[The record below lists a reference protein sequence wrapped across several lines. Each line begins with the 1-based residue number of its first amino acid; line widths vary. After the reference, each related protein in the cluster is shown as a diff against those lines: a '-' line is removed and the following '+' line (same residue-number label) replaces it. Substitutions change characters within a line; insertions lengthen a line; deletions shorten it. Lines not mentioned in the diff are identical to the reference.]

1 MSTRDAQGPPHEP
14 HHAPVLLDRCVDLL
28 APALEAPGAVYIDA
42 TLGLAGHAIAV
53 LDAAPQAHL
62 IGIDRDPEA
71 LDHARARL
79 EAAGHGDRIHL
90 VHGTYDRL
98 ADALAEAGAAGAD
111 AVLMDLGLSSLQI
124 DTAERGFSYMRDA
137 PLDMRMDAT
146 GDEDTAADLL
156 ASAAPGDLVRILRTY
171 GDERH
176 AQRIVR
182 AIVDRRGRDPVRT
195 TGQLVDLIDAALPA
209 AARHAGGHSAK
220 RTFQALR
227 IAVNRE
233 LEVLDAALAAALD
246 ALNADGRLVI
256 EAYHSL
262 EDRAVKRAFAART
275 TSDLPLDLPVQPPAP
290 DFELLVRGA
299 EKAAETEQARNPRS
313 ASVRLRAIRRTA
325 PSTTP
330 RSSPWH

>member
-1 MSTRDAQGPPHEP
+1 MSTRDEQDAPHEP

-28 APALEAPGAVYIDA
+28 VPALDRPGAVYVDA

-53 LDAAPQAHL
+53 LDAAPHARL

-90 VHGTYDRL
+90 VHGTYDRI
-98 ADALAEAGAAGAD
+98 ADALLAAGATAAD
-111 AVLMDLGLSSLQI
+111 AILMDLGLSSLQI
-124 DTAERGFSYMRDA
+124 DTAARGFSYMQDA

-156 ASAAPGDLVRILRTY
+156 ATAAPGDLVRILRSY

-182 AIVDRRGRDPVRT
+182 AIADRRRTDPVRT
-195 TGQLVDLIDAALPA
+195 TGQLVDLIDAAVPA
-209 AARHAGGHSAK
+209 VARHTGGHSAK

-233 LEVLDAALAAALD
+233 LEVLDGALAAALD
-246 ALNADGRLVI
+246 ALGGDGRLVI

-262 EDRAVKRAFAART
+262 EDRAVKRAFTAAT

-290 DFELLVRGA
+290 DFELLLRGA
-299 EKAAETEQARNPRS
+299 EKAAEAERARNSRS

-325 PSTTP
+325 PPTTP
-330 RSSPWH
+330 RSSSWH